1 MTDFTE
7 LVAADHDRARRSPDH
22 VIDAL
27 SDMFA
32 STETSDGASPYVRL
46 YLSPISNTIEGRW
59 IAIDLHP
66 DDAAR
71 IIAELGKALS
81 DVLLRRAVGDGT
93 VHELCLDGLDGDEE
107 DQS

>member
-7 LVAADHDRARRSPDH
+7 RVAADHDRARRSPDH

-32 STETSDGASPYVRL
+32 STETSDDGASPYVRL
-46 YLSPISNTIEGRW
+46 YLSPISNTIDGRW

-71 IIAELGKALS
+71 IIADLGKALS
-81 DVLLRRAVGDGT
+81 DVLFRRAVEDGA
-93 VHELCLDGLDGDEE
+93 VHEL
-107 DQS
+107 